1 MSYCTSAALP
11 AIDGTSALR
20 VFPRRLVLIEGGRS
34 RRAGSTEAS
43 RPASG
48 ALSASQGAR
57 LVLCGIA
64 VVLAVVLASMVV
76 DPIRSSRSRAAI
88 DALPTTSVVVAQG
101 DSLWSIAESCGEGLP
116 TDELV
121 SWIQERNG
129 IEGGLI
135 TSGQTL
141 IVPVSRSE

>member
-20 VFPRRLVLIEGGRS
+20 VCPRRLVLIEGGRN
-34 RRAGSTEAS
+34 RRACAAQAS
-43 RPASG
+43 CPAPVS
-48 ALSASQGAR
+48 LSASQGAR

-64 VVLAVVLASMVV
+64 VVVSVVLAAMVA

-116 TDELV
+116 IDELV

-141 IVPVSRSE
+141 IVPVSHSE

>member
-1 MSYCTSAALP
+1 MVA
-11 AIDGTSALR
+11 D
-20 VFPRRLVLIEGGRS
+20 VFRELGNAQRRLVLIEGGRS
-34 RRAGSTEAS
+34 CRAGSTEPS
-43 RPASG
+43 RPAPG
-48 ALSASQGAR
+48 VLSASQGAC

-64 VVLAVVLASMVV
+64 VVLTVVLASMIV
-76 DPIRSSRSRAAI
+76 DPIRSSRSCAAI

-116 TDELV
+116 TDEVV

-141 IVPVSRSE
+141 VVPVSPAE

>member
-20 VFPRRLVLIEGGRS
+20 VCPRRLVLIEGGRS
-34 RRAGSTEAS
+34 RRAGSTEPS
-43 RPASG
+43 RSAPG
-48 ALSASQGAR
+48 VLSASQGAC

-64 VVLAVVLASMVV
+64 VVLTVVLASMIV
-76 DPIRSSRSRAAI
+76 DPIRSSRSCAAI

-116 TDELV
+116 TDEVV

-141 IVPVSRSE
+141 VVPVSPAE